1 MCTRASQVNVM
12 TGQPMPAIVMP
23 TAAEREA
30 DYDFRCIF
38 MTAPRVGL
46 VDMIDNRYE
55 CHPTGI

>member
-1 MCTRASQVNVM
+1 M